1 MWRCSQDQDAGRGD
15 EGRLVCLGL
24 VSVRSDRSGHI
35 YMWRPLCR
43 KCAAGG
49 VCGRVSVCV
58 GRYMCWTVCVCYG
71 GCGCGTVSGGVCVC
85 DDGGVGVG
93 LWACVAV
100 CVCVR
105 WLESCLSACL
115 SGKLAPEW

>member
-43 KCAAGG
+43 KCAARC
-49 VCGRVSVCV
+49 VCGRVGVCV
-58 GRYMCWTVCVCYG
+58 GEWVCVWEIECVCGTVYMCWMVCVCY
-71 GCGCGTVSGGVCVC
+71 SGW
-85 DDGGVGVG
+85 VGVG
-93 LWACVAV
+93 
-100 CVCVR
+100 R
-105 WLESCLSACL
+105 
-115 SGKLAPEW
+115 